1 MTFPPGTLVAGRFS
15 VMRLAGRGGMGSVYQ
30 ARDTSTGQTVAL
42 KLMHAPGP
50 SVASRRFQREAQVLS
65 ALRHPGIV
73 SYVAHGVTDDGQ
85 PFLAMEWLEGE
96 DLSRRLGRQPLHY
109 SEVLLLLRRAAEA
122 LAEAHERYII
132 HRDIKPSNLF
142 LHNGRVEEL
151 KLLDFGLARVE
162 AASERLTNLNVVG
175 TPAYMA
181 PEQASTQ
188 ADITPAADI
197 FSLGCV
203 VYECLTGQTPF
214 HAPHVAAI
222 MAKILYAEPQ
232 PLGTL
237 RPELPSRLQEL
248 VDRMLAKDPSR
259 RISDGQ
265 QLMRELGAMG
275 NAHPRPS
282 QDEPAPMPAGM
293 TDTEQQLVSVL
304 LAAPKPASRE
314 DTTLTLGEEESARG
328 RMRLESLLQPLRE
341 MGAEASLLANGSLL
355 ATFRIERGTAEEQAK
370 LAAHSA
376 LHLKESWPESLTV
389 LTTGLSLRGT
399 PLPVGQAMDRAGELL
414 HRVER
419 RPEAASRVVLDGM
432 TAQLLEPYF
441 QFEQLEAGA
450 FLLLSE
456 HRDVDQSRRLIGRP
470 TPFVGREQDLGW
482 LALTYESCVEER
494 SASAVLVTAPAGIGK
509 SRLRHEF
516 LRHLERYDT
525 PPLVL
530 LGRGDPMSAGSAYSL
545 LGYAVRKLC
554 DVVDGEP
561 LEKRRERLSQ
571 RVRSHQSPQQQ
582 EDTVVFLGELCGVP
596 FPPEEHPR
604 LAAARQDPRLL
615 SQQVTRAMV
624 EFLRAELSQ
633 GPVLLV
639 LEDLHWGDV
648 PTVRLV
654 DEALAELSDSPLMV
668 MALARPEVKELF
680 PRLWS
685 RWLQELPLR
694 GLSKTA
700 STRLVQEVVGS
711 QLPASVVAR
720 LVEQAAGN
728 ALFLEELIRA
738 VVEGRGEETPGTI
751 MAMLQSRVQR
761 LETRPR
767 RVLLAGAIF
776 GRNFW
781 SGGVRALVNEDMSP
795 EELERC
801 LRHLVEQE
809 LVQRQVDSRFPQEIE
824 YRFRHALMRD
834 AAYSLVPDNI
844 KPRNHRLAAAWLEKN
859 SEHDPLVLAEH
870 YLQGQDKQRASYLFA
885 RAAERLIEQ
894 QDPAGGQRWLKAAL
908 ECEPTGVLR
917 VELKALDAILSF
929 WLEDFERAYT
939 LGRQV
944 RPELTPGT
952 VTWGRIMGALML
964 MAAQSGRPADM
975 LFLAQ
980 IFLSTTPAPNAVS
993 FYIQAASYLSIMH
1006 SWYGQPAQATT
1017 VLERMDQVSSTMTR
1031 RDGMAQ
1037 GWLYAARGFF
1047 DHFHQPRPW
1056 QCLSWAEQG
1065 TQAFNDVNR
1074 NTNQSVT
1081 QTLRGLA
1088 LVALGDV
1095 PAALATMNEGL
1106 ANALRYGLTPAIN
1119 YTQVNLALVLANS
1132 PELPHHSE
1140 ARQMAQHILKTERT
1154 NVLHLG
1160 LARLVLAKVGA
1171 LEGQLSTAEAEARK
1185 ACEVLV
1191 MFAPYQLMARAT
1203 LCAVLLAQKRPQDAR
1218 AEAEQGVRVLE
1229 RLGNAGAVSVGTWL
1243 ALAEAC
1249 FAQEDTE
1256 AAERALREAVRC
1268 MRLRASDIPE
1278 PAARER
1284 FLSRVPENART
1295 RALALERWGPDWES
1309 ASAAT

>member
-15 VMRLAGRGGMGSVYQ
+15 VQRVAGRGGMGSVYQ

-50 SVASRRFQREAQVLS
+50 SVAARRFVREAHVLS
-65 ALRHPGIV
+65 ELRHPGIV

-122 LAEAHERYII
+122 LAGAHDQSVI

-142 LHNGRVEEL
+142 LHKGRVEDL

-181 PEQASTQ
+181 PEQASSQ

-232 PLGTL
+232 PLRAL
-237 RPELPSRLQEL
+237 RPELPSGIQQL

-259 RISDGQ
+259 RIADGQ
-265 QLMRELGAMG
+265 HLMRELGAMG
-275 NAHPRPS
+275 STPQRPPPA
-282 QDEPAPMPAGM
+282 QPAPLPTD

-304 LAAPKPASRE
+304 LAAPKPPSKE
-314 DTTLTLGEEESARG
+314 DSTLTLGEEESTRG
-328 RMRLESLLQPLRE
+328 RAWMEDLLKELRNQK
-341 MGAEASLLANGSLL
+341 AEASLLANGSLL
-355 ATFRIERGTAEEQAK
+355 ATFQVERGTASDQAK

-376 LHLKESWPESLTV
+376 LYVKDHWPESLTV

-399 PLPVGQAMDRAGELL
+399 PMPVGQVMDKAGELL
-414 HRVER
+414 HLVER
-419 RPEAASRVVLDGM
+419 RPEAASRAVLDGM

-441 QFEQLEAGA
+441 QFEPLDSTA

-470 TPFVGREQDLGW
+470 TSCVGREQDLGW
-482 LALTYESCVEER
+482 LTLTYESCVEDQA
-494 SASAVLVTAPAGIGK
+494 ASAVLVTAPAGIGK

-516 LRHLERYDT
+516 LRRLERHGT
-525 PPLVL
+525 APLVL
-530 LGRGDPMSAGSAYSL
+530 LGRGDPMSAGSAYGL
-545 LGYAVRKLC
+545 LGFAVRKLC
-554 DVVDGEP
+554 EVVDGEP

-571 RVRSHQSPQQQ
+571 RVRRHLPPRQQ

-596 FPPEEHPR
+596 FPPQEYPQ

-624 EFLRAELSQ
+624 DFLGAELSQ
-633 GPVLLV
+633 RPVVLV

-654 DEALAELSDSPLMV
+654 DEALTELSDSPLMV

-680 PRLWS
+680 PQLWH

-694 GLSKTA
+694 GLSRNACAK
-700 STRLVQEVVGS
+700 LVHEVLGS

-738 VVEGRGEETPGTI
+738 LVEGRGEETPDTI
-751 MAMLQSRVQR
+751 MASLQSRVQR
-761 LETRPR
+761 LEAGPR

-781 SGGVRALVNEDMSP
+781 SGGVRTLVNEDMSP

-809 LVQRQVDSRFPQEIE
+809 MVQRQPDSRFPDEVE

-834 AAYSLVPDNI
+834 AAYSLVPDNL

-859 SEHDPLVLAEH
+859 SEFDPLVLAEH
-870 YLQGQDKQRASYLFA
+870 YQQGQDKQRASYLFG

-917 VELKALDAILSF
+917 VELKALDAIMAF

-944 RPELTPGT
+944 RPELSPGS

-975 LFLAQ
+975 MFLAQ
-980 IFLSTTPAPNAVS
+980 IFLSTQPAPNAVS
-993 FYIQAASYLSIMH
+993 FYIQAASYLSVMH
-1006 SWYGQPAQATT
+1006 SWYGQPAQAAA
-1017 VLERMDQVSSTMTR
+1017 VLERMDQVGSDVAR
-1031 RDGMAQ
+1031 QDGMAR

-1047 DHFHQPRPW
+1047 DHFHQPKPW
-1056 QCLSWAEQG
+1056 QCLQWAERG

-1074 NTNQSVT
+1074 NTNQSAT

-1106 ANALRYGLTPAIN
+1106 ANALRYGLAYAIH
-1119 YTQVNLALVLANS
+1119 YTQVHLALVLANS
-1132 PELPHHSE
+1132 PELPHHAD
-1140 ARQMAQHILKTERT
+1140 ARQMAQNILKTERT

-1160 LARLVLAKVGA
+1160 LARLVLAKVA
-1171 LEGQLSTAEAEARK
+1171 AREGQLSEAEAEARK
-1185 ACEVLV
+1185 ACDVLV

-1203 LCAVLLAQKRPQDAR
+1203 LCAVLLAQQRSQEAR
-1218 AEAEQGVRVLE
+1218 TEAEQGVRVLE
-1229 RLGNAGAVSVGTWL
+1229 RLGNAGAVSVSTWL
-1243 ALAEAC
+1243 VLAETC
-1249 FAQEDTE
+1249 FTQEDTE
-1256 AAERALREAVRC
+1256 AGERALREAVRC
-1268 MRLRASDIPE
+1268 IRVRASDIPE
-1278 PAARER
+1278 PAVRER
-1284 FLSRVPENART
+1284 FLSHVPENARA
-1295 RALALERWGPDWES
+1295 RELALRRWGSGWES
-1309 ASAAT
+1309 A